1 MDKRFGASSRPGPMN
16 ENHLVH
22 IPSCSAT
29 NIVPNLFVRFCQRH
43 ERFERLELRELFG
56 RWEKNWQRRKKEGP
70 KSLNLEHGTLN
81 MRVRDE
87 TGLIFEL
94 RKAKDKS
101 SRALRKFRRLTIH
114 PMLHSIIALTA
125 S

>member
-1 MDKRFGASSRPGPMN
+1 MN

-43 ERFERLELRELFG
+43 ERFERLEQFKQAWKLR
-56 RWEKNWQRRKKEGP
+56 R
-70 KSLNLEHGTLN
+70 GTVY
-81 MRVRDE
+81 RSFEVASDTVEREPSRAIDE
-87 TGLIFEL
+87 AGLTFQL
-94 RKAKDKS
+94 RKAKEKS

-125 S
+125 R